1 VKLRSIHKELTLT
14 PEFNGN
20 RELATDE
27 QITVEFSSLPTAIEA
42 DNYRE
47 FIFGTDGHVETI
59 RYKDTEIMRRHVRK
73 ITNLADDDGAIDTGA
88 KLAASK
94 NPQVLPLVYEIRE
107 YLISQSEVIEPGES

>member
-1 VKLRSIHKELTLT
+1 MI

-20 RELATDE
+20 RELDSGE
-27 QITVEFSSLPTAIEA
+27 QITVEFASLPTAIEA

-59 RYKDTEIMRRHVRK
+59 RFKDTEIMRRHVKK
-73 ITNLADDDGAIDTGA
+73 ITNFADDDGPIDTGG

-107 YLISQSEVIEPGES
+107 YLLSQTEVIEPGES